1 MPYCGRVCAGGN
13 TIVVKG
19 PSVRVEPLR
28 QIGSP
33 PWRQETLQDVEKTLL
48 LAYDGIG
55 LLRSC

>member
-1 MPYCGRVCAGGN
+1 MTYCCRVSAGGN
-13 TIVVKG
+13 TTVFKG

-28 QIGSP
+28 QIGRP
-33 PWRQETLQDVEKTLL
+33 PWRQETVQDVEKIFL